1 MSGFGFF
8 PGEGFF
14 NAAANAAGSSGSILS
29 PQVIRESARNFLAN
43 QSAGGPTV
51 GRGSDLP
58 IGVDD
63 QKRMQEALDIAN
75 IWIEDKTQFP
85 VTVTNADVAWSRRD
99 WIDQSVNGW
108 QKIVEPLAVGMVDA
122 LAKVM
127 KEMGPQFENE
137 LGGSE
142 SDSDDASPALGF
154 GAIPGMPNI
163 PGFSVDSFLPIMRTF
178 MGQLIATQLGQSI
191 GSLALGLTGSH
202 DAAVPLFEN
211 SGAHLIPQNIA
222 IWGNGLEIPEQEIA
236 IYMALREVAAQRLF
250 AHTPWLRDY
259 VRGLI
264 ESFGRGITV
273 DIEAITS
280 QAESAM
286 NSGELDITN
295 PESISLAINQGMF
308 QPEQSNAQ
316 RAALAKLEVTFALIE
331 GWIDHVVSAAAQD
344 RLPSLAS
351 LQESYRRS
359 RVESAPTQRLFASL
373 VGLQI
378 SPRLTREASHFWSEV
393 NTIGGIEV
401 RDHRWEDPALL
412 PTATELGDPAAFLS
426 STTVPDDL
434 SGLI

>member
-63 QKRMQEALDIAN
+63 QKRMQEAIDIAN

-393 NTIGGIEV
+393 NAIGGIEV

>member
-63 QKRMQEALDIAN
+63 QKRMQEAIDIAN

-378 SPRLTREASHFWSEV
+378 SPRLTREAAHFWSEV
-393 NTIGGIEV
+393 NAIGGSEV

>member
-29 PQVIRESARNFLAN
+29 PQMIRESARNFLAN

-63 QKRMQEALDIAN
+63 QKRMQEAIDIAN